1 MSWIFAAAAAVLG
14 ALLGHLARRS
24 VPALLGLRDRSL
36 PWGGPGLEVATAFFF
51 GATALRLGSPSS
63 VWPFLV
69 VLALLTVAAC
79 DYFVKLI
86 PDLLSLPLTLTACAW
101 AAYEPHWLLDIPVQR
116 WLLLAAAPQL
126 QGSVLEGPALAAL
139 GALFGALALET
150 IRRTFGLLAG
160 LEVMGLGDTKLAMA
174 LGAVL
179 GPVGLLM
186 SLPLAF
192 VLGVGHG
199 LLYLRLTGQPHSPF
213 GPPLALAG
221 YLTMLFH
228 PWLVGG
234 LGRVQ
239 GLVLALPLGILAALY
254 SVLIALAV
262 FLLWR
267 TRRKAAEYE
276 AIIEEDYRRVDERL
290 QD

>member
-1 MSWIFAAAAAVLG
+1 MSLIFAAVSTALG

-24 VPALLGLRDRSL
+24 VPPLIGLRDRSL
-36 PWGGPGLEVATAFFF
+36 PFRGPGLEVATAIFF
-51 GATALRLGSPSS
+51 GATALHLGTPSS
-63 VWPFLV
+63 AWPFLV
-69 VLALLTVAAC
+69 ALTLLTIAAC

-86 PDLLSLPLTLTACAW
+86 PDRLSLPLTLAACGW
-101 AAYEPHWLLDIPVQR
+101 AAYEPRWLLDMPLQR

-126 QGSVLEGPALAAL
+126 QGSVFEGPVLAVL

-174 LGAVL
+174 LGAIL

-192 VLGVGHG
+192 VLGVVHG

-213 GPPLALAG
+213 GPSLALAG
-221 YLTMLFH
+221 YLTLLFH
-228 PWLVGG
+228 PWLVSG
-234 LGRVQ
+234 LGRLQ
-239 GLVLALPLGILAALY
+239 RLVLALPLGLLAALY
-254 SVLIALAV
+254 TILIAVAV
-262 FLLWR
+262 FLVWR
-267 TRRKAAEYE
+267 TRQKAAEYE
-276 AIIEEDYRRVDERL
+276 AIIEEDYRR
-290 QD
+290 